1 MLHAKNSL
9 TIVGND
15 TSRRAP
21 GYEAR
26 SKPEPRGEGA
36 PLVLIASA
44 VAGLRKLWLEGMRGF
59 TTVEISDYTELARI
73 MEHRRPD
80 VLFLDLQLPRLGGMS
95 SVATLH
101 RLRPATRI
109 IVLASR
115 PDAKEGIVAL
125 KMGARGYCDRSIAPA
140 LLARALEAVQRG
152 EVWIGRKLTSQLID
166 ELSALTEARLQT
178 TAPLDVSG
186 RLHRLTSRE
195 HEIVVLLGVGA
206 SNKEIAQRLGVTER
220 TVKAHLTAVF
230 RKLGISGRLQAAL
243 LVVEQGRTNPTP
255 EGVRRRFN

>member
-59 TTVEISDYTELARI
+59 TTVEISDYSERVRI

-80 VLFLDLQLPRLGGMS
+80 LLFLDLQLPRLGGMA

-125 KMGARGYCDRSIAPA
+125 KMGARGYCDRSIAPG
-140 LLARALEAVQRG
+140 LLAKALEAVQRG
-152 EVWIGRKLTSQLID
+152 EVWIGRKL
-166 ELSALTEARLQT
+166 
-178 TAPLDVSG
+178 
-186 RLHRLTSRE
+186 
-195 HEIVVLLGVGA
+195 
-206 SNKEIAQRLGVTER
+206 
-220 TVKAHLTAVF
+220 
-230 RKLGISGRLQAAL
+230 
-243 LVVEQGRTNPTP
+243 
-255 EGVRRRFN
+255 